1 MKRAAAKVKTVYAF
15 SSQERTMKTD
25 SVHSM
30 PVHRRR
36 NTIANVKK
44 IFDSI
49 CTVQGRYCVRTAVF
63 SQCITVCDYCV
74 SRITKR
80 PLRTTDS

>member
-1 MKRAAAKVKTVYAF
+1 MKRAAAEVKTAYAY

-30 PVHRRR
+30 PVHKRL

-44 IFDSI
+44 YYARARS
-49 CTVQGRYCVRTAVF
+49 
-63 SQCITVCDYCV
+63 
-74 SRITKR
+74 
-80 PLRTTDS
+80 L